1 LLVHPAL
8 QPSVVQPRSMT
19 KGVFEALLLMT
30 EGARW
35 QMCLSFSFSLTP
47 SASTSFLRRALPSDL
62 AYGDEGFHP
71 FIKQGDAVL
80 FDLQLL
86 KLLQRGLPLNVSE
99 ISVVL
104 PERRDMLRP
113 M

>member
-1 LLVHPAL
+1 MANVPFFFFFLDNVGLN
-8 QPSVVQPRSMT
+8 
-19 KGVFEALLLMT
+19 F
-30 EGARW
+30 
-35 QMCLSFSFSLTP
+35 
-47 SASTSFLRRALPSDL
+47 FLRRALPSDL

-86 KLLQRGLPLNVSE
+86 KLLQRGLPLNFSE